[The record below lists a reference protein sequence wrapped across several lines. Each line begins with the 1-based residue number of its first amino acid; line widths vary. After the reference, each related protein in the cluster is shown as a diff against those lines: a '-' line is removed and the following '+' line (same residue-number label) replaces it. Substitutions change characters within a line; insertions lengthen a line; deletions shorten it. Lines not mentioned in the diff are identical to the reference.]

1 MGLKRSIK
9 IKSSI
14 IAAESALDV
23 ERAAI
28 KETTPA
34 AMPPCFDRWCGRF
47 DNCFKSDRSVAGRVR
62 SLMQSLLL
70 HRLIMGNAPYLGAA
84 EKVFRGG
91 KKYLNFTPDPSNG
104 RHFLRS
110 KKSKSLIQQGF

>member
-91 KKYLNFTPDPSNG
+91 RVG
-104 RHFLRS
+104 
-110 KKSKSLIQQGF
+110 GVGCGV

>member
-1 MGLKRSIK
+1 MGLERSIQ

-70 HRLIMGNAPYLGAA
+70 HRLIMGNAPYLGA
-84 EKVFRGG
+84 G